1 MMKTIGK
8 YILTGLI
15 TMLPVI
21 LTLYLLYWLAVSAET
36 LLGELIPHELY
47 LPGVGVATAL
57 LSAFTVGVLMHSQP
71 VQRLF
76 ERGERFFFYRLP
88 LVKSVYSSIRD
99 FLDYFSPSRKKDF
112 QQVVAVTLAD
122 SGVRLIGFVTQASPS
137 QLPEALQDTD
147 SVLVYLP
154 MSYMIGGYAVLV
166 PRTAIQP
173 LNISMEEAMR
183 FVLTAGVTGMPTRD
197 PSDARRRTTGG

>member
-1 MMKTIGK
+1 MMKIIGK
-8 YILTGLI
+8 YVLTGLI

-57 LSAFTVGVLMHSQP
+57 LAAFTVGVLMHSQP
-71 VQRLF
+71 VQRIF
-76 ERGERFFFYRLP
+76 ARGERIFYHLP
-88 LVKSVYSSIRD
+88 LIKSVYSSIRD

-122 SGVRLIGFVTQASPS
+122 SGIRLIGFVTQASPS

-147 SVLVYLP
+147 NVLVYLP

-166 PRTAIQP
+166 SRTAIQP

-197 PSDARRRTTGG
+197 PSDARWRTTGG